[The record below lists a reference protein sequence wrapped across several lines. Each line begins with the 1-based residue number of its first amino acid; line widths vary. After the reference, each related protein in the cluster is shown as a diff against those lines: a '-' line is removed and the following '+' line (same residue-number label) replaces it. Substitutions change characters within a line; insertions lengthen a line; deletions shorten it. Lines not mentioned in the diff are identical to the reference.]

1 MSEELYGYWE
11 IIAPYRYYVERRNTL
26 YCVCDESNDEVVAT
40 YISEKEA
47 QQECDR
53 LNQKDQENEV

>member
-11 IIAPYRYYVERRNTL
+11 VIAPYRYYVERRNAL
-26 YCVCDESNDEVVAT
+26 YCVCDESNDEVIAT

-47 QQECDR
+47 QQECNK
-53 LNQKDQENEV
+53 LNKKGQSNGI